1 MACID
6 EVPYVLRI
14 SPRLVIEGL
23 MTNQPTPYKVSVT
36 YTSSKRGARSAT
48 EATGVSEAQVSISDD
63 LGNTVKLIQGKPG
76 EYLTADSAFVGVPG
90 RNYTL
95 SIRLSDGKQYTSR
108 PEKLLPVPGIDQLYY
123 EVNDQLKNIEWAG
136 IYVYVDIQDPAETAD
151 YYRWLATGYSMRPST
166 GVCCPWSRP
175 PETCAKCYT
184 QCWMRT
190 DNLAANTFSDE
201 LVNGYRIRQP
211 VFISPIRMRGMHLVE
226 VSQYSLTKEAYRFWE
241 RYEEQ
246 RIRTGSILDPL
257 PEPIEGNVYNVN
269 EQNDVAL
276 GYFGA
281 SSVYRKRITTDPF
294 AIDGD
299 RVLYYEQLFMREGDC
314 RMAWPG
320 SEYDAGRVDEWQK

>member
-1 MACID
+1 
-6 EVPYVLRI
+6 VV
-14 SPRLVIEGL
+14 EGL
-23 MTNQPTPYKVSVT
+23 ITSLPPPYAVRLSFT
-36 YTSSKRGARSAT
+36 GTSRGARSLV
-48 EATGVSEAQVSISDD
+48 EATAVREASVTIADDQGNSVALSEIR
-63 LGNTVKLIQGKPG
+63 PG
-76 EYLTADSAFVGVPG
+76 EYQTGDLSFIGVTG
-90 RNYTL
+90 RSYTL
-95 SIRLSDGKQYTSR
+95 SVRLPDGRSYVSR
-108 PEKLLPVPGIDQLYY
+108 PETLPPVPDIEQVYY
-123 EVNDQLKNIEWAG
+123 EVSDREGFAENAG
-136 IYVYVDIQDPAETAD
+136 IYVYVDTKDPVETEN
-151 YYRWLATGYSMRPST
+151 YYRWSAYGYSLRPST
-166 GVCCPWSRP
+166 GVCCVFVTPGCGR
-175 PETCAKCYT
+175 CYL
-184 QCWMRT
+184 QCWIRSN
-190 DNLAANTFSDE
+190 NLAATIFSDE
-201 LVNGYRIRQP
+201 LVNGNTIRRQF
-211 VFISPIRMRGMHLVE
+211 VYFSPIRMRGPHLIE

-269 EQNDVAL
+269 EQNDVAI